1 MKALLVLTLMVPTA
15 SWAQAQLSPRAVKPE
30 VPTIAQAL
38 RGSANPHYLH
48 LPAGTFLYRH
58 LRDTTNHRYA
68 KPLPR
73 GDWSLDVM
81 KSVTAHWVAVRW
93 RSGSAQHSLGAD
105 TTTYYMPKAAL
116 QGSYTSVEI

>member
-1 MKALLVLTLMVPTA
+1 MKAFLALTLVVPTV
-15 SWAQAQLSPRAVKPE
+15 SWAQAQLPPRTVKPE
-30 VPTIAQAL
+30 VPNVAQAL

-58 LRDTTNHRYA
+58 LRDTVSRRYA

-73 GDWSLDVM
+73 GDWSLDVVR
-81 KSVTAHWVAVRW
+81 SVTARWVAVRW
-93 RSGSAQHSLGAD
+93 RSGSTQHSLGAD